1 MPAPLRPAP
10 RKGVDASRVFMPA
23 GRFATVAEFVLHQFP
38 FVGAAEWLRRLAQGE
53 VLLDNGDAATANSPA
68 AKGGWLF
75 YFRTV
80 QQETAIP
87 FTHEV
92 LYRDA
97 DLVVVDKPH
106 FLPVIPSGGYLQET
120 LLLRLKTSLDLPD
133 LVPLHRLDR
142 DTAGLV
148 LFSLRKPTRNAYYA
162 LFRNHLVH
170 KTYEAI
176 APYRD
181 DLAWPLRRESRIGP
195 GAHFMQQAEVDGP
208 ANAVT
213 TITPLHLQ
221 GTLARYQLEPLTGQ
235 RHQLRVHMQALGCP
249 IVHDGM
255 YPVLTPEGASDYAKP
270 LQLLARRLAF
280 QDPLSGQA
288 RVFESSR
295 QLLPLAS
302 LRP

>member
-1 MPAPLRPAP
+1 
-10 RKGVDASRVFMPA
+10 MPA
-23 GRFATVAEFVLHQFP
+23 GHFATVAEFVLHQFP

-148 LFSLRKPTRNAYYA
+148 LFSLRKPTRNDYYA

-176 APYRD
+176 APYHA

>member
-1 MPAPLRPAP
+1 
-10 RKGVDASRVFMPA
+10 MPA

-53 VLLDNGDAATANSPA
+53 VLLDNGDAATADSPA
-68 AKGGWLF
+68 DKGGWLF

-97 DLVVVDKPH
+97 DLLVVDKPH

-162 LFRNHLVH
+162 LFRNHLVQ

-208 ANAVT
+208 TNAVT

>member
-1 MPAPLRPAP
+1 MP
-10 RKGVDASRVFMPA
+10 V
-23 GRFATVAEFVLHQFP
+23 GRFATVAEFLVHQFP
-38 FVGAAEWLRRLAQGE
+38 HVSASEWLARLLKGE
-53 VLLDNGDAATANSPA
+53 VLLEDGAPAAADSPA
-68 AKGGWLF
+68 DKGGWLF

-80 QQETAIP
+80 EQETVIP

-97 DLVVVDKPH
+97 DLLVVDKPH

-120 LLLRLKTSLDLPD
+120 LLLRLKRSLDLPD

-148 LFSLRKPTRNAYYA
+148 LFSLRKPTRNAYCA
-162 LFRNHLVH
+162 LFRGHLVH

-181 DLAWPLRRESRIGP
+181 DLAWPLRRESRIGA

-208 ANAVT
+208 ANAIT
-213 TITPLHLQ
+213 TITPLHIQ
-221 GTLARYQLEPLTGQ
+221 GALARYQLEPLTGQ
-235 RHQLRVHMQALGCP
+235 RHQLRVHMLALGMP
-249 IVHDGM
+249 IVHDGI

-270 LQLLARRLAF
+270 LQLLAHRLAF
-280 QDPLSGQA
+280 RDPLSGQA

-295 QLLPLAS
+295 QLLPLARF
-302 LRP
+302 RP

>member
-1 MPAPLRPAP
+1 
-10 RKGVDASRVFMPA
+10 MPA

-87 FTHEV
+87 FIHEV

-97 DLVVVDKPH
+97 DLLVVDKPH

-208 ANAVT
+208 TNAVT

>member
-1 MPAPLRPAP
+1 
-10 RKGVDASRVFMPA
+10 MPA

-176 APYRD
+176 APYHA

>member
-1 MPAPLRPAP
+1 MR
-10 RKGVDASRVFMPA
+10 A

-38 FVGAAEWLRRLAQGE
+38 YVGAAEWLRRLAQGE
-53 VLLDNGDAATANSPA
+53 VLLDNGNAATANSPA
-68 AKGGWLF
+68 DKGGWLF

-97 DLVVVDKPH
+97 DLLVVDKPH

-120 LLLRLKTSLDLPD
+120 LLLRLKTTLDLPE

-162 LFRNHLVH
+162 LFRSHWVH

-213 TITPLHLQ
+213 TIMPLEIH
-221 GTLARYQLEPLTGQ
+221 GALARYQLEPLTGQ

-249 IVHDGM
+249 IVHDGI

>member
-97 DLVVVDKPH
+97 DLLVVDKPH

-208 ANAVT
+208 TNAVT

>member
-1 MPAPLRPAP
+1 VPATLRPAP

-53 VLLDNGDAATANSPA
+53 VLLGNGDAATADSPA
-68 AKGGWLF
+68 DKGGWLF

-97 DLVVVDKPH
+97 DLLVVDKPH

>member
-1 MPAPLRPAP
+1 
-10 RKGVDASRVFMPA
+10 MPA

-38 FVGAAEWLRRLAQGE
+38 FVGAAEWLRRLHQGE
-53 VLLDNGDAATANSPA
+53 VLLGNGDAATADSPA
-68 AKGGWLF
+68 DKGGWLF

-97 DLVVVDKPH
+97 DLLVVDKPH

-208 ANAVT
+208 TNAVT

-280 QDPLSGQA
+280 HDPLSGQA